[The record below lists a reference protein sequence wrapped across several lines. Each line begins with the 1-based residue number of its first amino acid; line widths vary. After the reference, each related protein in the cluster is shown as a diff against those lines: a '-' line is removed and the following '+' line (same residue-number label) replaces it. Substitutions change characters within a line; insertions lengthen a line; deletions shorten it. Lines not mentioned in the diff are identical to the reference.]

1 MLNIILKVAGV
12 TAALG
17 FGAGIYTHRKAE
29 KAKDA
34 VKEKFSKTETRVI
47 QVDVPKGT
55 KLEDCMID
63 IYVPKEIEEESES
76 STKKEE

>member
-1 MLNIILKVAGV
+1 MLGMILKVAGV

-17 FGAGIYTHRKAE
+17 FGAGVYAHRKAE
-29 KAKDA
+29 KTKDA
-34 VKEKFSKTETRVI
+34 VKERFSKTETRVI

-63 IYVPKEIEEESES
+63 IYVPNEVEGEELEAEKE
-76 STKKEE
+76 